1 MYYLKGTN
9 YWECISTPSAE
20 VVAAYP
26 SGTIEVAKRPS
37 EDYDYTDGAWV
48 KNTTREQARLY
59 AELRMERN
67 TRLQYDVDPIVSNAL
82 RWDEL
87 SSSKKTEWQTY
98 RSELLDLP
106 ANTPDPSNITW
117 PTKPS

>member
-1 MYYLKGTN
+1 
-9 YWECISTPSAE
+9 
-20 VVAAYP
+20 
-26 SGTIEVAKRPS
+26 
-37 EDYDYTDGAWV
+37 
-48 KNTTREQARLY
+48 
-59 AELRMERN
+59 MERD
-67 TRLQYDVDPIVSNAL
+67 TRLKYDVDPIVSNAL